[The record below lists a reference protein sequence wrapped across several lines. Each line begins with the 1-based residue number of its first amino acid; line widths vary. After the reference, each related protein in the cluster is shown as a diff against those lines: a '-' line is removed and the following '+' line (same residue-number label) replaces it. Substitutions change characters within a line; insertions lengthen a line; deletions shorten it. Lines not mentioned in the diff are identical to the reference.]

1 MVVAGPTGYR
11 KLKYMWALA
20 SGVPLLH
27 TGWVDA
33 CIAEQRRLPFFG
45 QLEEEGGRGGRGN
58 YALPAGLSLLEER
71 FIFRPPS
78 PTGRARP
85 DPLLKGKCVVFCCSD
100 ASFGREWKAVFRAA
114 GAREAV
120 SVREIDGE
128 WLRGHNVDYLVGDHS
143 WPKQQQQQF
152 HEQPQGGGVGGGN
165 GGSEGRRE
173 GMELA
178 LVKTLLLR
186 GQARLVSF
194 DYVVQCFVHGRM
206 LGRGENARFELN
218 WRVDMGTGELKQ
230 GEGREGGREER
241 RVYHI
246 RVGIEGGPVK
256 RYEEGDFVVLRDGG
270 TVSPRGEGGGGGR
283 REEGVASEAD
293 WICRGGSID
302 TAGCWCGWRKRRRRG
317 RVCKAETDSDEPAGG
332 GGIFQAA

>member
-1 MVVAGPTGYR
+1 MYEGVVVVAGPTGYR

-27 TGWVDA
+27 TEWVDA

-45 QLEEEGGRGGRGN
+45 QLEEEGGREGGRGGRGN

-78 PTGRARP
+78 PTERARP

-100 ASFGREWKAVFRAA
+100 ASFGKEWKAVFRAA

-120 SVREIDGE
+120 SVGEIDGE
-128 WLRGHNVDYLVGDHS
+128 WLRGHYVDYLVGDHS
-143 WPKQQQQQF
+143 WPKQQQQQ
-152 HEQPQGGGVGGGN
+152 QQQQQLQQQQQVGGG
-165 GGSEGRRE
+165 GKGRGEEGRE

-206 LGRGENARFELN
+206 LGRGENARFELD

-230 GEGREGGREER
+230 EGGRQGGREGRK
-241 RVYHI
+241 VYHI
-246 RVGIEGGPVK
+246 RVGIEGGAVK
-256 RYEEGDFVVLRDGG
+256 RYEEGDFVVLR
-270 TVSPRGEGGGGGR
+270 GGG
-283 REEGVASEAD
+283 
-293 WICRGGSID
+293 
-302 TAGCWCGWRKRRRRG
+302 
-317 RVCKAETDSDEPAGG
+317 
-332 GGIFQAA
+332 